1 MWTVVGYS
9 ESVDQAA
16 SYNAMNAL
24 PDSHVTVV
32 GTRIYIP
39 TLSYLFGYAINN
51 EGTAYC
57 GAYFDSPSLRRV
69 ALLDAATVASSIT
82 SVGKPEANI
91 FPLSP
96 VKLSPNEGIECYI
109 CDNPAA
115 AAEQSALIF
124 LSDGLIAPVSGEIFT
139 VQATAAITRVAN
151 AWANGAITFR
161 QTLPVG
167 RYQVVGARCWGTN
180 LNYFRFVPVG
190 YAYRPGGIACNT
202 AAMQEPE
209 IQRYGGLGV
218 WFEFDS
224 ITPPTLDIYGNAACT
239 AQTLQMDLI
248 KIA

>member
-9 ESVDQAA
+9 ESVDQAGA
-16 SYNAMNAL
+16 YNAINAL

-32 GTRIYIP
+32 TTRVYIP
-39 TLSYLFGYAINN
+39 ALSKLFGVTVNN
-51 EGTAYC
+51 EGTAFT
-57 GAYFDSPSLRRV
+57 GAYLDSPSLRRICLYDIGQV
-69 ALLDAATVASSIT
+69 AGSIT
-82 SVGKPEANI
+82 SVGKPQANF

-96 VKLSPNEGIECYI
+96 ISLAPSEGLELYI
-109 CDNPAA
+109 ADNPGA
-115 AAEQSALIF
+115 AAEQSGLVF
-124 LSDGLIAPVSGEIFT
+124 LSDGVIAPVSGEIFT
-139 VQATAAITRVAN
+139 VQATAAITRAAN
-151 AWANGAITFR
+151 VWVNGALTFR

-167 RYQVVGARCWGTN
+167 RYQLVGARCWGTN

-202 AAMQEPE
+202 SAQQEPE
-209 IQRYGGLGV
+209 IQRFGGLGV

-239 AQTLQMDLI
+239 AQTLQLDLI

>member
-1 MWTVVGYS
+1 MWTVIGYS
-9 ESVDQAA
+9 ESVDQAGA
-16 SYNAMNAL
+16 YNAINAL
-24 PDSHVTVV
+24 PDSHVTVS

-39 TLSYLFGYAINN
+39 ALNNLFGVTINN
-51 EGTAYC
+51 EGTAFT
-57 GAYFDSPSLRRV
+57 GAYLDSPSLRRIC
-69 ALLDAATVASSIT
+69 LLDVAQVANSIT
-82 SVGKPEANI
+82 SVGNPQANF

-96 VKLSPNEGIECYI
+96 IALSPNEGLECYI
-109 CDNPAA
+109 LDNPGG
-115 AAEQSALIF
+115 AAEQSALVW
-124 LSDGLIAPVSGEIFT
+124 LSDGAIAPVSGEIFT
-139 VQATAAITRVAN
+139 VQATASITRAAN
-151 AWANGAITFR
+151 VWVNGAMTFR

-202 AAMQEPE
+202 FAMQEPK

-239 AQTLQMDLI
+239 AQTLQLDLI